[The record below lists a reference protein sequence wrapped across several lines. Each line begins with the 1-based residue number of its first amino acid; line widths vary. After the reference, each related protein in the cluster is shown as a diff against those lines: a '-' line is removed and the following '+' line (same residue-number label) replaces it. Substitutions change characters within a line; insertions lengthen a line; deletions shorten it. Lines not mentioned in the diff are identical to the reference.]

1 MWEALLFH
9 RSPTLRDRPPPPV
22 KGYITAVNPTTGFD
36 VNREHVKVLPGTH
49 FGILGGLGGVYDDA
63 LRDKV
68 RVGTYVQVMHARRLD
83 DKATNT
89 VTADEV
95 LLRDD
100 WNEEP
105 EGMGVID
112 RVVSTGAEPVFQADG
127 YRIRITS
134 ATEISYA
141 EGLKTL
147 GDVGTNTWL
156 RYEGKRDEA
165 GVLVASKARF
175 FPAKL
180 ILLKRA
186 LMHESWDMSPKPVGN
201 SERGPNSP
209 PMKQGNVLNADG
221 SLNQD
226 AEVQYGGYQFN
237 DDAHRIP
244 MDPPLQ
250 ERVRR
255 VGMSVVPAY
264 QKLLPDDDPSKIH
277 FRFYAVE
284 DEKNRAAICSYN
296 GIIYIPTQILQ
307 RLRSNDQL
315 AAVLADGVAYNLQRQ
330 AAKMEAGKSTSI
342 LGYYAGDVVAANIPG
357 IGVQTAAGGGINTP
371 QTEEQRGRV
380 ALALMADAGYDP
392 WQAPEAWR
400 LLAPKKLPKDLDSLK
415 YPDRSGYQLRILNL
429 QYREKAAGESTGA
442 VPTVSAGK

>member
-1 MWEALLFH
+1 VGSIAF
-9 RSPTLRDRPPPPV
+9 SPIANAQRPAPPPV
-22 KGYITAVNPTTGFD
+22 KGYITAVNPATGFD

-49 FGILGGLGGVYDDA
+49 FGILGGLDGVYDDA

-68 RVGTYVQVMHARRLD
+68 SVGAYVQVGHSRKLD
-83 DKATNT
+83 DKASNT

-105 EGMGVID
+105 EGLGVID

-141 EGLKTL
+141 EDLKTL
-147 GDVGTNTWL
+147 GDVGTNTWV
-156 RYEGKRDEA
+156 RYEGKRDKA

-175 FPAKL
+175 FPAKRG
-180 ILLKRA
+180 LLKAA
-186 LMHESWDMSPKPVGN
+186 LLHEAWDMSPKPVGN

-209 PMKQGNVLNADG
+209 PVKQGNVLNADG

-226 AEVQYGGYQFN
+226 AEVQYSGYQFR
-237 DDAHRIP
+237 DEPHRIP

-284 DEKNRAAICSYN
+284 DEKNRTEICSSN
-296 GIIYIPTQILQ
+296 GIIYVPAQILQ

-330 AAKMEAGKSTSI
+330 GAKMEAGRSTSI
-342 LGYYAGDVVAANIPG
+342 LGYYAGDVVAANVPG
-357 IGVQTAAGGGINTP
+357 IGVHTAVGGGIGST

-380 ALALMADAGYDP
+380 ALALVADAGYDP

-429 QYREKAAGESTGA
+429 QYRDKAAADSSGA
-442 VPTVSAGK
+442 VPTASAGK